1 MKRITLLWCFLFC
14 LVGTMSAQI
23 VSTSS
28 SEKEELQAATNRQG
42 TPQATIGEIQAKLAA
57 AKNHVG
63 SIMDVL
69 SEAEATRLRGH
80 FRMQNRNPEADII
93 PTAGATET
101 FSVGNGD
108 FFFDP
113 GGPGGGD
120 LDSGDPGNYPNC
132 GCVTTTT
139 LDGADEV
146 EFTYFAVFATF
157 DWLRIYDGTDTSG
170 TVLYDNSSGGAN
182 EGDEELPDMIASN
195 GSATFNSTTGSLT
208 FEFNSS
214 TVVDWG
220 GFDVTINPS
229 GGGGG
234 GGTGPTDFYVAEIF
248 PAAAPFPFGTSPIA
262 GPFAINPIGPGLNEQ
277 PFADDFDG
285 SGTLYALDFTAN
297 QLITVDTTTGAST
310 VVGPL
315 TNLLAAHTI
324 TGLSWDFTTDTM
336 YASSTD
342 GVITQLYSVD
352 LSTGT
357 LTTIGS
363 GTGNALGIWLAIDN
377 DGNAFMADI
386 GDDNLYSVDLTTGTS
401 TVIGPLGIDI
411 SFAQEVSFD
420 HFDNTLYMAGYLAT
434 SDSNVYTVDTAT
446 GAATLLYNTAGSE
459 LGMFSLDGVPGGGSG
474 GPCDTYDSAAVPFEI
489 DGPGATT
496 TADCAAAPNL
506 IPVNVP
512 DSNVIGGTVM
522 LDNVTID
529 ITHSWSGDLE
539 ITLVSPAGTELLLS
553 DNNGGSAI
561 DAYNGTVFQDGGDD
575 ITAAST
581 PFGAGPYAA
590 EGGSFAATFA
600 GEDTA
605 GDWQLQICDT
615 ASGDSGTVDAFSIT
629 FCPTN
634 DLCDNAYDLT
644 CGDVVTGS
652 TEFATDSGGN
662 AAPDVFYAFTGG
674 GSQEAV
680 TLSLCDGGTDY
691 DSLIRVFT
699 DCTLSEE
706 IASNDDSCGL
716 QSELTFISDGT
727 STYYVMIEGFGSA
740 SGNFSLEAT
749 CGPVTEDFCEGA
761 IEINC
766 GDTVTGNTS
775 DATVDNSPVCAT
787 GITAPGEWYVFTDD
801 FGFPTDYVVS
811 LCDGGTDYDS
821 KLTVYTGDCGN
832 LVCVTDNDDSCGLQ
846 SEVTFSGDGNST
858 YYVLVHGFGGATGNY
873 SLNVDCIPV
882 APPNDMIANSI
893 DVDDAGVPYT
903 DPGVV
908 TPAATTEGGIP
919 TGCDISGAAG
929 VWYNITPVGDG
940 SVTATIDNPS
950 GTSVVIWFE
959 APDENASEDDLVLVD
974 QTANQCLP
982 GTETTINTTAGQ
994 TYYVFVVNSGDATDI
1009 IIDGENLSTADNTIQ
1024 GFEFYPN
1031 PANDMINLRSVEPIE
1046 SAQVFNIVGQKVI
1059 DVNVDAT
1066 SGQLNV
1072 SRLPVGAYI
1081 MQVSVNGQIGTYKVI
1096 KQ

>member
-23 VSTSS
+23 ASTSS
-28 SEKEELQAATNRQG
+28 SEKEELQAAANRQG
-42 TPQATIGEIQAKLAA
+42 TPQATIGDIQAKLAA

-101 FSVGNGD
+101 FTPATGD

-113 GGPGGGD
+113 GGPGGANSDGT
-120 LDSGDPGNYPNC
+120 PGNYPNC
-132 GCVTTTT
+132 GCITVTT
-139 LDGADEV
+139 LEGVDEIDFIDYGV
-146 EFTYFAVFATF
+146 NNTF
-157 DWLRIYDGTDTSG
+157 DWLVIYDGTSTADPVIFDSRPGDVDDLAELIAEFGGTTFSGTSG
-170 TVLYDNSSGGAN
+170 D
-182 EGDEELPDMIASN
+182 
-195 GSATFNSTTGSLT
+195 LT
-208 FEFNSS
+208 FEFSASAVINYLGWEIEILSA
-214 TVVDWG
+214 G
-220 GFDVTINPS
+220 GG

-248 PAAAPFPFGTSPIA
+248 PATAPFPFGTTPIA
-262 GPFAINPIGPGLNEQ
+262 GPYAISPIGPGLNEQ

-285 SGTLYALDFTAN
+285 SGTLYALDFLAN
-297 QLITVDTTTGAST
+297 QLITVDTSTGTSS

-315 TNLLAAHTI
+315 TNLLAAHTV

-386 GDDNLYSVDLTTGTS
+386 GDDSLYSVDLTTGTS
-401 TVIGPLGIDI
+401 TVIGALGIDI
-411 SFAQEVSFD
+411 SFAQDVAFD
-420 HFDNTLYMAGYLAT
+420 HFDNTLYMGGYLF
-434 SDSNVYTVDTAT
+434 SGDSNVYIVDTAT
-446 GAATLLYNTAGSE
+446 GATTLVYNTAGSE
-459 LGMFSLDGVPGGGSG
+459 LGMFSLDGVPGGGGG
-474 GPCDTYDSAAVPFEI
+474 GPCDTYDSAAVPFDI
-489 DGPGATT
+489 DGGATT

-512 DSNVIGGTVM
+512 DSNVIGGSVM
-522 LDNVTID
+522 IDNVMID
-529 ITHSWSGDLE
+529 IAHTWSGDLE
-539 ITLVSPAGTELLLS
+539 ISLVSPAGTELLLS
-553 DNNGGSAI
+553 DNNSGNTD
-561 DAYNGTVFQDGGDD
+561 DAYNGTMFQDGGAD
-575 ITAAST
+575 ITAAT
-581 PFGAGPYAA
+581 APYGAGPYAA

-605 GDWQLQICDT
+605 GDWQLKICDT
-615 ASGDSGTVDAFSIT
+615 ASGDSGTVNAFSIT

-652 TEFATDSGGN
+652 TALATDSGGN
-662 AAPDVFYAFTGG
+662 AAPDVFYAFTGS

-691 DSLIRVFT
+691 DSVLRVFT
-699 DCTLSEE
+699 DCTLTEE
-706 IASNDDSCGL
+706 VASNDDSCGL

-727 STYYVMIEGFGSA
+727 STYYVMVEGFSTA

-761 IEINC
+761 IELSC

-787 GITAPGEWYVFTDD
+787 GITSPGEWYVFTDD
-801 FGFPTDYVVS
+801 FGFPSDYVVS

-821 KLTVYTGDCGN
+821 KLTVYTGDCGD

-846 SEVTFSGDGNST
+846 SEVTFTGDGNST
-858 YYVLVHGFGGATGNY
+858 YYILVHGFGGATGNY

-882 APPNDMIANSI
+882 PPPNDMIVNSI

-908 TPAATTEGGIP
+908 TPAATTEGGVP
-919 TGCDISGAAG
+919 TDCDISGAAG
-929 VWYNITPVGDG
+929 VWYNITPFGDG
-940 SVTATIDNPS
+940 TVTATIDNPS

-959 APDENASEDDLVLVD
+959 APDENATEDDLVLVD

-1024 GFEFYPN
+1024 GFDFYPN

-1059 DVNVDAT
+1059 DLNVNAT

-1072 SRLPVGAYI
+1072 SQLPVGAYI
-1081 MQVSVNGQIGTYKVI
+1081 MQVSVNGQLGTYKII